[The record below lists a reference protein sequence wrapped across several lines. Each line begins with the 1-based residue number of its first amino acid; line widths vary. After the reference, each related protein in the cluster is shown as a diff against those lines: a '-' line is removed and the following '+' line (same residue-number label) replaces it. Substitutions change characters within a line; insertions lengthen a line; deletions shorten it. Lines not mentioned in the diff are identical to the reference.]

1 MAWQIIAK
9 AILGGIGGG
18 LTEGSKSG
26 RTNWSGRNI
35 QTSDAKFGE
44 QMQQVGSG
52 IGNMGSIIGGAKK
65 NGSETE
71 ASASDTDKATT
82 DTDKATTDT
91 AEKSADGGKSD
102 ENLKDLSDV
111 LGMDS
116 DIALR
121 WMSEIK
127 PISFT
132 YTPEAQRLYA
142 GENKGVDDKQHFG
155 VKAQDLEKN
164 PMTAATV
171 STDEKGFK
179 EVDTRHLTF
188 ADTAMISILSEKIQ
202 QLEAKVAYL
211 ESKMYEF
218 HFKDGAHNAEGGAEW
233 QK

>member
-1 MAWQIIAK
+1 MAWQVVAK

-18 LTEGSKSG
+18 LSEGAKSG

-35 QTSDAKFGE
+35 QTSDSKFGD

-52 IGNMGSIIGGAKK
+52 IGNIAGIIGAKK
-65 NGSETE
+65 AAQNQNQN
-71 ASASDTDKATT
+71 SADTDKATT
-82 DTDKATTDT
+82 AAT
-91 AEKSADGGKSD
+91 EKSAEDGKSD

-179 EVDTRHLTF
+179 EVDTRHLAF
-188 ADTAMISILSEKIQ
+188 ADTAMISILSKKIQ

-218 HFKDGAHNAEGGAEW
+218 HFKDGAHDAEGGAEW

>member
-18 LTEGSKSG
+18 LTEGAKSG

-52 IGNMGSIIGGAKK
+52 IGKMGSIIGGAKK

-71 ASASDTDKATT
+71 SSAS

-91 AEKSADGGKSD
+91 AEKSANGGKSD

-132 YTPEAQRLYA
+132 YTPEAQRLYT

-179 EVDTRHLTF
+179 EVDTRHLAF
-188 ADTAMISILSEKIQ
+188 ADTAMISILSEKVQ
-202 QLEAKVAYL
+202 QLEAKVSYL

-218 HFKDGAHNAEGGAEW
+218 HFKAGSHDAEGGAEW

>member
-1 MAWQIIAK
+1 MAWQVVAK

-18 LTEGSKSG
+18 LTEGAKAG

-35 QTSDAKFGE
+35 QTSDSKFGE

-52 IGNMGSIIGGAKK
+52 IGKIGSIIGGAKK
-65 NGSETE
+65 NGSESE
-71 ASASDTDKATT
+71 ASDTDKATT
-82 DTDKATTDT
+82 AAADKS
-91 AEKSADGGKSD
+91 EADGKSD

-142 GENKGVDDKQHFG
+142 GENKGVDDRQHFG

-179 EVDTRHLTF
+179 EVDTRHLAF
-188 ADTAMISILSEKIQ
+188 ADTAMISILSEKVQ

-218 HFKDGAHNAEGGAEW
+218 HFKDGAHNAEGGTEW

>member
-1 MAWQIIAK
+1 MAWQVVAK

-18 LTEGSKSG
+18 LSEGAKSG

-35 QTSDAKFGE
+35 QTSDSKFGD

-52 IGNMGSIIGGAKK
+52 IGNIAGIIGAKK
-65 NGSETE
+65 VAQNQNQN
-71 ASASDTDKATT
+71 SADTDKATT
-82 DTDKATTDT
+82 AAT
-91 AEKSADGGKSD
+91 EKSAEDGESD

-121 WMSEIK
+121 WMSEIN

-132 YTPEAQRLYA
+132 YTPEAQQLYA

-179 EVDTRHLTF
+179 EVDTRHLAF
-188 ADTAMISILSEKIQ
+188 ADTAMISILSKKIQ

-218 HFKDGAHNAEGGAEW
+218 HFKDGAHDAEGGAEW

>member
-1 MAWQIIAK
+1 MAWQVVAK

-18 LTEGSKSG
+18 LSEGAKSG

-35 QTSDAKFGE
+35 QTSDSKFGD

-52 IGNMGSIIGGAKK
+52 IGNIAGIIGAKK
-65 NGSETE
+65 AAQNQNQN
-71 ASASDTDKATT
+71 SADTDKATT
-82 DTDKATTDT
+82 AAT
-91 AEKSADGGKSD
+91 EKSAEAGKSD
-102 ENLKDLSDV
+102 ENLKDLLDV

-127 PISFT
+127 PISYT

-179 EVDTRHLTF
+179 EVDTRHLAF
-188 ADTAMISILSEKIQ
+188 ADTAMISILSEKVQ

-218 HFKDGAHNAEGGAEW
+218 HFKDGAHDAEGGAEW

>member
-1 MAWQIIAK
+1 MAWQVVAK

-18 LTEGSKSG
+18 LTEGAKSG

-35 QTSDAKFGE
+35 QTSDSKFGD

-52 IGNMGSIIGGAKK
+52 IGNIAGIIGAKK
-65 NGSETE
+65 AAQNQNQN
-71 ASASDTDKATT
+71 SADTDKATT
-82 DTDKATTDT
+82 AATG
-91 AEKSADGGKSD
+91 KSAEDGKSD

-179 EVDTRHLTF
+179 EVDTRHLAF
-188 ADTAMISILSEKIQ
+188 ANTAMISILSEKVQ

-218 HFKDGAHNAEGGAEW
+218 HFKDGAHDAEGGAEW

>member
-18 LTEGSKSG
+18 LSEGAKSG

-35 QTSDAKFGE
+35 QTSDSKFGD

-52 IGNMGSIIGGAKK
+52 IGKIGSIIGAKK
-65 NGSETE
+65 ADQNQN
-71 ASASDTDKATT
+71 SANTDKNTDENEQTAT
-82 DTDKATTDT
+82 
-91 AEKSADGGKSD
+91 EKSAEDGKSD

-132 YTPEAQRLYA
+132 YTPEAQQLYA
-142 GENKGVDDKQHFG
+142 GENKGVDNRQHFG

-179 EVDTRHLTF
+179 EVDTRHLAF

-218 HFKDGAHNAEGGAEW
+218 HFKDGAHDAEGGAEW

>member
-1 MAWQIIAK
+1 MAWQIVAK

-18 LTEGSKSG
+18 LSEGAKSG

-35 QTSDAKFGE
+35 QTSDSKFGD

-52 IGNMGSIIGGAKK
+52 IGRIIGAKK
-65 NGSETE
+65 AAQNQNQN
-71 ASASDTDKATT
+71 SADTDKDSADTDKATT
-82 DTDKATTDT
+82 AAT
-91 AEKSADGGKSD
+91 EKSAEDGKSD
-102 ENLKDLSDV
+102 ENLKDLLDV

-127 PISFT
+127 PISYT

-179 EVDTRHLTF
+179 EVDTRHLAF
-188 ADTAMISILSEKIQ
+188 ADTAMISILSKKVQ

-218 HFKDGAHNAEGGAEW
+218 HFKDGAHDAEGGAEW